1 MKNIL
6 IIILVSV
13 GIGQNIGATDAVE
26 NVLDN
31 LHLYASEAN
40 GKKYFDLFAKNA
52 VFFGTDI
59 SERWDK
65 KAFQKYGM
73 ARFASGTGWTYFMK
87 ERNVFFSDDG
97 KTAWFDEILINKSGD
112 FRGTGVLKIVNTE
125 WKITQYNL
133 LLPIPNDLMK
143 KYATEI
149 KDYYKQK

>member
-65 KAFQKYGM
+65 EAFQKYGM

-87 ERNVFFSDDG
+87 ERNVYFSDDG
-97 KTAWFDEILINKSGD
+97 KTAWFDEILINKSGE
-112 FRGTGVLKIVNTE
+112 FRGTGVLKIVSTE

-143 KYATEI
+143 KYAGEI
-149 KDYYKQK
+149 KDYYKQ

>member
-87 ERNVFFSDDG
+87 DRC
-97 KTAWFDEILINKSGD
+97 
-112 FRGTGVLKIVNTE
+112 
-125 WKITQYNL
+125 
-133 LLPIPNDLMK
+133 
-143 KYATEI
+143 
-149 KDYYKQK
+149 

>member
-13 GIGQNIGATDAVE
+13 GIGQNIRSTDAVE

-40 GKKYFDLFAKNA
+40 GEKYFDLFAKNA

-143 KYATEI
+143 KYAGEI
-149 KDYYKQK
+149 KDYYKQ